1 MESSRGRLR
10 HFSSFPS
17 SVLNSLRPMRGSQ
30 VSCCTLLICKSQQ
43 KATPDNFG
51 NNFCISSNLVNFVCF
66 TWHSMLSR
74 IAFCYYYF
82 LSILFSSF
90 SSFLL
95 FLKLYSFILT
105 SKIPLI
111 CFVWRK
117 KKTTDNKRE
126 HNHKQGIKFYTRK
139 LFKILV

>member
-1 MESSRGRLR
+1 MSGAFKENRDVQRTCSLVCLQIALDVSSQESKRREMESSRGRLR

-90 SSFLL
+90 SSF
-95 FLKLYSFILT
+95 FF
-105 SKIPLI
+105 
-111 CFVWRK
+111 
-117 KKTTDNKRE
+117 
-126 HNHKQGIKFYTRK
+126 
-139 LFKILV
+139 